1 MDATG
6 THPLSLFEAMSTWG
20 EPAAVAVMTRLVK
33 DGYDGPSCGFL
44 GGPETEYERNVSR
57 YRELRE
63 RLETALVARLRDGSL
78 VAVGYDSRA
87 AIDAPPVAIPAGRW
101 RVLIPNFEDSSAAGG
116 GLAISGILVSGFS
129 NSVAP
134 AGVPSPEPRLRITR
148 PGRRARFDGTDLRLT
163 PRSFDL
169 LVILAEGMLQSAAP
183 VEKRHLE
190 DRLLVGNFSEK
201 AIGQAVNR
209 LKSEL
214 MKSGVCR
221 ENAQSLI
228 ENVRAAGYRL
238 TLSASDIQIDD

>member
-1 MDATG
+1 
-6 THPLSLFEAMSTWG
+6 MSS
-20 EPAAVAVMTRLVK
+20 
-33 DGYDGPSCGFL
+33 D
-44 GGPETEYERNVSR
+44 
-57 YRELRE
+57 
-63 RLETALVARLRDGSL
+63 
-78 VAVGYDSRA
+78 
-87 AIDAPPVAIPAGRW
+87 
-101 RVLIPNFEDSSAAGG
+101 AGG
-116 GLAISGILVSGFS
+116 GLAISGILVSAFS
-129 NSVAP
+129 DSVAP

-183 VEKRHLE
+183 VGKRHLE

-221 ENAQSLI
+221 ENARSFI
-228 ENVRAAGYRL
+228 ENVRAVGYRL
-238 TLSASDIQIDD
+238 LLPTSDIRYPDRRLNRGFLVTGHAEIAVSGEPSETFLRPFGDLQSF